1 MVHHLEQVILG
12 NFLIMLFLNIR
23 WIKRKHN
30 QGIGQVERKNTHGGL
45 QYVSTG
51 DAYSRFPWLVKGDIG
66 VCFIWDQVFELHVSQ
81 LILSYTA

>member
-12 NFLIMLFLNIR
+12 DFLIMFSFNIR

-30 QGIGQVERKNTHGGL
+30 QRIGQVKRKNTHGGL
-45 QYVSTG
+45 QYISAG

-66 VCFIWDQVFELHVSQ
+66 VRFIWNQVFELHVSQ
-81 LILSYTA
+81 LVLSNTA